1 MLEFYISF
9 RKFSGNLQYRFS
21 NNVCDQIPD
30 MSVPYMVVYFS
41 MFKQLSHV
49 YIFVQYAWELFT

>member
-1 MLEFYISF
+1 MFL
-9 RKFSGNLQYRFS
+9 SGNSLATYNIALL